1 MASYRAASEKPSES
15 LPLPATKDN
24 PSLNHD
30 ASNELTNASGHKQ
43 ELGRNFSLL
52 NICGIAA
59 TTGNSWTAIGGSVVR
74 SASYSD
80 WRLYLASKLKT

>member
-1 MASYRAASEKPSES
+1 MASCRAASEKPLES

-30 ASNELTNASGHKQ
+30 TSNELTNASGHKQ
-43 ELGRNFSLL
+43 ELARNFSLL

-74 SASYSD
+74 SVSCSD
-80 WRLYLASKLKT
+80 WLLNMASKQKT